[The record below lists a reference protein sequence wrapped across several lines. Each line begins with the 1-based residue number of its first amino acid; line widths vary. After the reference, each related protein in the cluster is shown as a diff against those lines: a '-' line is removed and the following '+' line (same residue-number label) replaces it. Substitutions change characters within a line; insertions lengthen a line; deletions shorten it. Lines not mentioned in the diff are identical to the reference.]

1 MKTESKFC
9 LIHIRELFLM
19 KKWGKIEMKIE
30 SKFDPRWS
38 CLRALHFTLLRGLGR
53 DRGEK
58 NVSRDDHS
66 QNI

>member
-1 MKTESKFC
+1 
-9 LIHIRELFLM
+9 M
-19 KKWGKIEMKIE
+19 KKWGNIEMKIE